1 MAKGK
6 KSPVL
11 ESIYDIQEMHIKWM
25 HVMPDGWRGMDS
37 VEPISVV
44 GITVFNGKAWIDL
57 GNTFN
62 TLLEAYEFIAKL
74 QKSIDLKKKQE
85 TAAQETEA
93 SANAENFHS
102 PPLPPIPF

>member
-6 KSPVL
+6 KHNVL

-25 HVMPDGWRGMDS
+25 HVMPEGWRSMDS
-37 VEPISVV
+37 VQPIPVV

-57 GNTFN
+57 GNTF
-62 TLLEAYEFIAKL
+62 TTPLEAYEFMAKL

-85 TAAQETEA
+85 AAAQEMEV

-102 PPLPPIPF
+102 PPLPPTPF